1 MIGKLQIGFLV
12 SGGLGYSTLKSLKDK
27 IKPAFVFTDKKSVQI
42 QEYCLERNIPIFIGN
57 PRGGKSVEFL
67 ENKNIDI
74 LLSINYLF
82 LVESDLLSKAKYY
95 SINFHG
101 SLLPKY
107 RGRTPHVWA
116 IINGEQ
122 KVGVTAH
129 LMVDE
134 CDAGDILLQK
144 EILVGND
151 DTGNDILDK
160 YSKLYPEMIMEIV
173 QSLSNRTYSLTPQI
187 KEQASFFGR
196 RTPDDGRVVWDWHK
210 ERITNWIRAQAYP
223 YPGAFCYYHDQK
235 VIIDKV
241 RITDMGFHYGIDNGT
256 ILSIQP
262 EILVKVPNGVLAVET
277 IRNSS
282 RYKFAKGDKFE

>member
-187 KEQASFFGR
+187 QEQASLFGR
-196 RTPDDGRVVWDWHK
+196 RTPDDGRGVWDWHK